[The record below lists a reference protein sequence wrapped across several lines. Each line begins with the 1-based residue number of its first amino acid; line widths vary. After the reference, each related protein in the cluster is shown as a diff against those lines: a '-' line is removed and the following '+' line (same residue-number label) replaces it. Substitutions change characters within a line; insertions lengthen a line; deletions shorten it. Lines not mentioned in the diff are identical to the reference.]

1 MSDVYTKL
9 LNSDQSSPIS
19 GALTADSAGS
29 EQKKS
34 EQSSIIDS
42 AKKSI

>member
-1 MSDVYTKL
+1 MYTKL
-9 LNSDQSSPIS
+9 LNSDQTSPLS
-19 GALTADSAGS
+19 GDLTADSVGS
-29 EQKKS
+29 DQKKT